1 MISTWEKQS
10 QKERHFYFAKRTFE
24 IGLNLRISTYLWKW
38 PIFKFCS
45 ELGIYYVISA
55 LNAYKSILR
64 YIIFEMSALKS
75 IQEAIKK
82 EGDASKLVELNLSEI
97 KIVKITP

>member
-1 MISTWEKQS
+1 
-10 QKERHFYFAKRTFE
+10 
-24 IGLNLRISTYLWKW
+24 
-38 PIFKFCS
+38 
-45 ELGIYYVISA
+45 
-55 LNAYKSILR
+55 
-64 YIIFEMSALKS
+64 MSALKS